1 MAILSS
7 PSTTTHTRKRKTE
20 PGFIATALAHPLADY
35 YLVAGA
41 AGLLLALG
49 TMMVLSASSV
59 TALVTYDDSFFFVKR
74 QVVFLLVGLAG
85 AWWLSRRALRTLK
98 VIAWAAMIVAFI
110 FLMLVFTPL
119 GTSVNGNRNWLDLG
133 IPFFRIQPSEL
144 AKLAMI
150 MWGADVL
157 ARKDQLLDQPRHL
170 LVPFV
175 PGCALLIGLVLM
187 EGDFGTVVVM
197 AGIMM
202 AVLWMVGAPL
212 RLLGLMFLTGVVGS
226 FVMVVSSDS
235 RMRRFAGFLNPT
247 ADTLSTNMQP
257 TMGVWALASGGWWGL
272 GLGGSRQKWGGLVEA
287 HTDFVFAVIGE
298 ELGLIGTLVV
308 LALFLTL
315 GAAGLR
321 TALRSEDLF
330 CRYLAAGVTA
340 WFLIQA
346 LINICVV
353 LRMLPVMGVTLPFVS
368 YGGASLIVNLAAL
381 GVLIACTRHEPAA
394 KLFLERRN
402 RGPRPKMTAVITG
415 R

>member
-7 PSTTTHTRKRKTE
+7 PSTTTHNRSKTAE
-20 PGFIATALAHPLADY
+20 PGFIKTALAHPLADY

-59 TALVTYDDSFFFVKR
+59 TAYLNYDDSYFYVKR
-74 QVVFLLVGLAG
+74 QIVFLVAGLAG
-85 AWWLSRRALRTLK
+85 AWWLSRRPQRALRVL
-98 VIAWAAMIVAFI
+98 AWAAMIVALI
-110 FLMLVFTPL
+110 LLMLVFTPL
-119 GTSVNGNRNWLDLG
+119 GQSVNGNRNWLDLG
-133 IPFFRIQPSEL
+133 IPFFRIQPSEF

-157 ARKDQLLDQPRHL
+157 ARKDKLLDQPRHL

-175 PGCALLIGLVLM
+175 PGCGLLIGLVLL
-187 EGDFGTVVVM
+187 EGDFGTAVVM
-197 AGIMM
+197 AAIMM
-202 AVLWMVGAPL
+202 TVLWMVGAPL
-212 RLLGLMFLTGVVGS
+212 RLLGLMFLAGAVGS
-226 FVMVVSSDS
+226 VLMVLSSPS
-235 RMRRFAGFLNPT
+235 RVRRFAGFLNPH

-272 GLGGSRQKWGGLVEA
+272 GLGASRQKWGGLVEA

-308 LALFLTL
+308 LVLFLTL

-330 CRYLAAGVTA
+330 CRYAAAGVTS

-346 LINICVV
+346 LVNICVV
-353 LRMLPVMGVTLPFVS
+353 LRLLPVMGVTLPFVS

-381 GVLIACTRHEPAA
+381 GLLVACTRNEPAA
-394 KLFLERRN
+394 RAFLQRRK